1 MTALKNKTRIRDLE
15 TIITLAAMLLIVKVI
30 FNVEWLYF
38 VTLALLLIALLSKRS
53 CSKVAE
59 LWLRVTNLIGTT
71 ITIIIMTLIYYLFLT
86 PIALLYRLLRKNQ
99 VMLKKDKNIVT
110 YYNDYN
116 KTFTKRDFEKM
127 W

>member
-15 TIITLAAMLLIVKVI
+15 TIITLAAMLLIMKVI

-53 CSKVAE
+53 SSKVAD